1 MNDALLILALLYMR
15 ARSALTWGTP
25 PKHESQ
31 KPGQPTSRQHN
42 WARDIQFT
50 QRGPVD
56 NSREIPIDEGQQ
68 VQKIPV
74 FEGKPVSPPRAGIW
88 KRVAPDKT
96 GRYKLEPGPW
106 YCICIDW
113 PVVDRAPTVEEIT
126 AAFRNDWT
134 ALLAWDDPD
143 QQSLLPNGKRGGYTL
158 STNVPITRALALGR
172 VWLMGVCKPNAPP
185 LMHTRVVECW
195 RRFASDVVG
204 RR

>member
-1 MNDALLILALLYMR
+1 MRGLPLIVLALLYKR
-15 ARSALTWGTP
+15 ARSAIP

-42 WARDIQFT
+42 WARDID
-50 QRGPVD
+50 VD
-56 NSREIPIDEGQQ
+56 DDARKEFPAREIPIDQGQQ
-68 VQKIPV
+68 TQKIPLYEPGSLAV
-74 FEGKPVSPPRAGIW
+74 PPRAGIW
-88 KRVAPDKT
+88 KRVAPDPK

-106 YCICIDW
+106 YCICLDW

-126 AAFRNDWT
+126 KAFRADWH

-143 QQSLLPNGKRGGYTL
+143 QQSLLPNGKRGGHTL
-158 STNVPITRALALGR
+158 STNVPITRELALGR

-195 RRFASDVVG
+195 RRYASDVTG
-204 RR
+204 